1 MAGIVEIPLSPK
13 NQQFDVQLN
22 GINYKMRLMWR
33 DIAGWILDIMT
44 LDSEPIVNGL
54 PLVFGVNLLEQYCH
68 LGFNGSLIF
77 YGDINQQKPYRN
89 NLGKED
95 RLYFVVS

>member
-1 MAGIVEIPLSPK
+1 MARVVEIPLSPK
-13 NQQFDVQLN
+13 NQQFDIQLN

-44 LDSEPIVNGL
+44 PDSEFIVTGL
-54 PLVFGVNLLEQYCH
+54 PLVFGADLLEQYRH

-77 YGDINQQKPYRN
+77 YGDINQEKPFRN

-95 RLYFVVS
+95 RLYFVIN

>member
-1 MAGIVEIPLSPK
+1 MAGIVEIPLSPI
-13 NQQFDVQLN
+13 NQQFDIQLD
-22 GINYKMRLMWR
+22 GINYKMRLIWR

-44 LDSEPIVNGL
+44 PDSEPIVTGL
-54 PLVFGVNLLEQYCH
+54 PLVFGTNLLEQYRH

-77 YGDINQQKPYRN
+77 YGDINQEKSFRN

-95 RLYFVVS
+95 KLYFVIN

>member
-1 MAGIVEIPLSPK
+1 MAGIVEIPLSPI
-13 NQQFDVQLN
+13 NQQFDVQLD
-22 GINYKMRLMWR
+22 GVNYKMSLIWR

-44 LDSEPIVNGL
+44 PDSEPIVTGL
-54 PLVFGVNLLEQYCH
+54 PLVFGINLLEQYRH

-77 YGDINQQKPYRN
+77 YGDINQEKPFRN

-95 RLYFVVS
+95 KLYFVTN